1 MDLKYDLSAVYSLF
15 SQLLLGVAVVYSL
28 KLFWLLQPDVL

>member
-15 SQLLLGVAVVYSL
+15 SQLLLGVAVYSL
-28 KLFWLLQPDVL
+28 KLFWLLQPYVL